1 MISRIGHR
9 REGVEV
15 HERPG
20 ATMSFHPYL
29 AFAGNCR
36 DAFTRYQE
44 IFGGELVVL
53 TGADVPAEAAGEM
66 SPDMGDMVLHAALV
80 SGDQLLMGADAPGGT
95 FDGQNRG
102 MCCNFSVDDLAE
114 AERVFAAL
122 SDGGEVQMPLTP
134 TFFSPGFAMCVD
146 RFGTPW
152 MVVTNDPNAAMP

>member
-1 MISRIGHR
+1 MS
-9 REGVEV
+9 
-15 HERPG
+15 
-20 ATMSFHPYL
+20 SFHPYL

-36 DAFTRYQE
+36 EAFTRYQE

-53 TGADVPAEAAGEM
+53 TGADVPAEAAGDM

-80 SGDQLLMGADAPGGT
+80 EGDRLLMGADAPART

-102 MCCNFSVDDLAE
+102 MCCNVSVDELAE

-122 SDGGEVQMPLTP
+122 SDGGTVQQPLMQ
-134 TFFSPGFAMCVD
+134 TFFSPGFGMCLD

-152 MVVTNDPNAAMP
+152 MVVTNDPNLQMP